1 MGQLSGAHPKYG
13 VPEKMAVGSQ
23 GGMAM
28 HDCFQTTN
36 IGYVTGKQTNEYG
49 LSLFL

>member
-23 GGMAM
+23 SVMAM
-28 HDCFQTTN
+28 HDCFQTIN
-36 IGYVTGKQTNEYG
+36 IGYVTGKQTNE
-49 LSLFL
+49 